1 MKSRGQVLVLLAVFI
16 GIAVLAVL
24 AFLNLSTLYAVR
36 SHARASL
43 QQAVSA
49 GVRCLDYGGSSEQ
62 ASLREE
68 AEATV
73 REVFYRSLSLQT
85 YGLGADPRDIAD
97 NLWVDIHNLPP
108 WYGHDGTFHDDIGIS
123 ARVNVPMRVFF
134 FTVSV
139 PVLVEM
145 EAKEP

>member
-1 MKSRGQVLVLLAVFI
+1 MKSRGQVIVLLAVFI
-16 GIAVLAVL
+16 GTAVMAVLV
-24 AFLNLSTLYAVR
+24 FLSLSTLYAVR

-43 QQAVSA
+43 QQAVNA
-49 GVRCLDYGGSSEQ
+49 GVRCGDYEEDGR
-62 ASLREE
+62 AFLREDR
-68 AEATV
+68 ARNLV

-97 NLWVDIHNLPP
+97 NMAVDVYNNAP
-108 WYGHDGTFHDDIGIS
+108 WTGYTGYTHEDIGIS
-123 ARVNVPMRVFF
+123 ARVDIPVRVFF

-145 EAKEP
+145 EAKNP